1 MKKRV
6 VLSISLIL
14 AMVLSFVGCIGDK
27 GITSK
32 DFSIVASSIEGN
44 SSKHS
49 VVVKFE
55 KTNTELKYYLY
66 QNGEEIATGEVNK
79 ESKSQEYILEN
90 TKSGDAEYKLKVVS
104 GDDELIKETTYSKA
118 SSSSDKT
125 DESEKVDS
133 DKKDDEN
140 SGSSEKEDESK
151 PEDKPEESTTTPSN
165 SDAWSGESKEYV
177 TGDKVKLDGVEYEC
191 INGHTSQEGWS
202 PKDAAS
208 LWKKVE

>member
-6 VLSISLIL
+6 VLSLSLIL

-32 DFSIVASSIEGN
+32 DFSIVTSSIEGN

-49 VVVKFE
+49 VVIKFE

-90 TKSGDAEYKLKVVS
+90 TKSGDTEYKLKVVS

-118 SSSSDKT
+118 SSSA
-125 DESEKVDS
+125 

-140 SGSSEKEDESK
+140 SDSNEKEDE
-151 PEDKPEESTTTPSN
+151 PTTEDKPDESTATPSN

-191 INGHTSQEGWS
+191 INGHTSQAGWS